1 MSIKNLPPP
10 PKPLERQD
18 SYEQQT
24 EEELDIMSML
34 HKTKLK
40 IIENDFAL
48 REKGLKLNEFVSVM
62 LEHLDYERSL
72 KNQGTGTIRPRIMD
86 EIDYY
91 SQEEK
96 KKQEMERIR
105 KEEDSE
111 KSRLYFERI
120 KKKITVSLIDL
131 FKEIDVNGDETM
143 EWEEFSNHIIELGL
157 LRKDRTFRN
166 VIKNYYPSEYV
177 SDKEKHETDI
187 EKVYYFDSIK
197 NLIVLEK
204 ESPKFKVYNSNNC
217 ELLCEINAHKGAIL
231 SAEILP
237 EQNLIATSSNDLTIN
252 FWDTSSFNLKQIL
265 STPEIQLV
273 VRNAVWNSSSN
284 LLYTGGS
291 DAIIHIYDSNTLKEK
306 ATLSG
311 WNPFFKKDS
320 QQYGHAGPIGD
331 ILPIKFQSTLVT
343 AALDGKICLWDVP
356 THTFKKE
363 LQGHEKG
370 VYSLDWADWTKMHQC
385 LISAGL
391 DHEAYVWNTYVKEKI
406 FALRG
411 HNHPLIGVKWLPESP
426 QVITADIS
434 GMVKIWDVRNFENKQ
449 SFTCTL
455 DELNAFAI
463 TYKNTK
469 KRIVVGSRHLSFFEY
484 DEPKDQLLT
493 DEKMCLRVLFNSVML
508 CFITLH
514 PDSLKVWDAKTGKLI
529 SVHRELSRSELTV
542 CILDNR
548 QRKLFVGDADGRIF
562 TVNIKNGA
570 KMKKFERHNKMIT
583 DLAYW
588 TSSSVE
594 NDPDKDIR
602 RIVSV
607 SREDT
612 MNIHDEDSPDPHHS
626 VRYNMRQHKKS
637 CNSLSIKKGTDLI
650 ASCSDDGVIV
660 VTNLNT
666 YRQEVLCR
674 KDHEIKKV
682 LFLDPFDCLAASDSE
697 GNVLFFTV
705 GTSKFK
711 NKEILRME
719 YKTLSATNHL
729 EKFPVSCMAFSAPKC
744 LLLLGDE
751 FGNVALWNLSPLL
764 LKIEEFRVEKNVSS
778 KKYKLDNIIENEVK
792 SNKSLPPDSSGKKE
806 GGTFFATEVESIDSP
821 KKPMNKL
828 EESLA
833 FPIEEDPSKVFNK
846 DMIIFET
853 PIKKEHGDGIT
864 WIEIIEDYECF
875 ATCSFDCCCHV
886 WSLDDWEKTDRK
898 EWKKIGS
905 LILGTDQ
912 RTKNTILKVD
922 EKKMG
927 EEADEEAESL
937 LKDLESYDVMFMKP
951 TEEENVKKEN
961 KPQHVSKSQK
971 TMEILQEIDLDRK
984 NTRGAEKK
992 AKGALKDENKEK
1004 REKIF
1009 DRARKVIDVVKKTDW
1024 KSKEYE
1030 ANVMDFE
1037 GENELFQG
1045 EEDEEENDYNILY
1058 DLNDY
1063 NKNSQPSGGLASK
1076 SAFKTKLF
1084 SKGRLKVKL
1093 K

>member
-1 MSIKNLPPP
+1 MSRQNLSRANS
-10 PKPLERQD
+10 KPLEHQD
-18 SYEQQT
+18 SYEQMP

-40 IIENDFAL
+40 IIENDFSL
-48 REKGLKLNEFVSVM
+48 REKGLKLNEFVTVM
-62 LEHLDYERSL
+62 LEHLDYERFPLNEKL
-72 KNQGTGTIRPRIMD
+72 KSIKYEVT
-86 EIDYY
+86 DYDLL
-91 SQEEK
+91 SFEEK
-96 KKQEMERIR
+96 RKREEERFHR
-105 KEEDSE
+105 EEDLE
-111 KSRLYFERI
+111 KSNLMFERI
-120 KKKITVSLIDL
+120 KKRITVSLIDL

-166 VIKNYYPSEYV
+166 VIKNYYPSEV
-177 SDKEKHETDI
+177 ISDKEKHETDI
-187 EKVYYFDSIK
+187 ERVYYFDSIK

-204 ESPKFKVYNSNNC
+204 ESPKFKVYNSNNS

-273 VRNAVWNSSSN
+273 VRNSIWNSTSN

-291 DAIIHIYDSNTLKEK
+291 DAIIHIYDANTLKEK

-311 WNPFFKKDS
+311 WNPFFKKDT

-331 ILPIKFQSTLVT
+331 ILPIKHQNTLVT

-411 HNHPLIGVKWLPESP
+411 HNHPLIGVKWLPDSP

-449 SFTCTL
+449 SLACTTE
-455 DELNAFAI
+455 ELNAFAI
-463 TYKNTK
+463 TYKGTK
-469 KRIVVGSRHLSFFEY
+469 KRIVVGSRHLTFYEY

-493 DEKMCLRVLFNSVML
+493 DEKMCLKVLFNSVML

-529 SVHRELSRSELTV
+529 SVHRELSRAELTV

-548 QRKLFVGDADGRIF
+548 QRKLFVGDSDGRIF

-570 KMKKFERHNKMIT
+570 KMKKFERHHKMIT

-588 TSSSVE
+588 TSSSVDNE
-594 NDPDKDIR
+594 KDKDIR
-602 RIVSV
+602 RIVSI
-607 SREDT
+607 SREDNV
-612 MNIHDEDSPDPHHS
+612 NIHDEDSPDPHHS
-626 VRYNMRQHKKS
+626 VRYNMKQHKKS
-637 CNSLSIKKGTDLI
+637 CNSLSVKKGTDLI
-650 ASCSDDGVIV
+650 ASCSDDGIV
-660 VTNLNT
+660 VITNLTT

-674 KDHEIKKV
+674 KDNEIKKV
-682 LFLDPFDCLAASDSE
+682 LFLDQFDCLCASDSE
-697 GNVLFFTV
+697 GNIMFFGV
-705 GTSKFK
+705 GNSKFK
-711 NKEILRME
+711 NKQILQIE

-729 EKFPVSCMAFSAPKC
+729 EKFPLSCMAFCSKLE

-751 FGNVALWNLSPLL
+751 FGNVAVWNVGPLL
-764 LKIEEFRVEKNVSS
+764 QKLHEFRIEKNATKKSRAESLISQDESS
-778 KKYKLDNIIENEVK
+778 SQKKNE
-792 SNKSLPPDSSGKKE
+792 G
-806 GGTFFATEVESIDSP
+806 FFATEPEITDSC
-821 KKPMNKL
+821 KKKG
-828 EESLA
+828 EESMI
-833 FPIEEDPSKVFNK
+833 FPIEEDPCRVFSK
-846 DMIIFET
+846 DLIIFET
-853 PIKKEHGDGIT
+853 PIKKEHNDGIT
-864 WIEIIEDYECF
+864 WIEIIEEYQCF
-875 ATCSFDCCCHV
+875 ATSSFDCCCHI
-886 WSLDDWEKTDRK
+886 WSFEEWEKTGRK

-905 LILGTDQ
+905 LILGTDL
-912 RTKNTILKVD
+912 RTQNIILRVD
-922 EKKMG
+922 EKRMQEDAEG
-927 EEADEEAESL
+927 EADCL
-937 LKDLESYDVMFMKP
+937 LKELDDFSGNCSAYERMFKKIEK
-951 TEEENVKKEN
+951 EEEETKKKEKN
-961 KPQHVSKSQK
+961 GLATKSQK
-971 TMEILQEIDLDRK
+971 MMDILQENDLGK
-984 NTRGAEKK
+984 SSKFKEKK
-992 AKGALKDENKEK
+992 SIKKDDNNSRDKVFEKARNILERHQELKKKEWKVEENELNLLNIEDE
-1004 REKIF
+1004 
-1009 DRARKVIDVVKKTDW
+1009 
-1024 KSKEYE
+1024 
-1030 ANVMDFE
+1030 
-1037 GENELFQG
+1037 GELFQG
-1045 EEDEEENDYNILY
+1045 EEDQEENDYNILY
-1058 DLNDY
+1058 DLNDF
-1063 NKNSQPSGGLASK
+1063 NKSSQAGGGFTSK

>member
-1 MSIKNLPPP
+1 
-10 PKPLERQD
+10 
-18 SYEQQT
+18 
-24 EEELDIMSML
+24 MSML

-40 IIENDFAL
+40 IIENDFSL
-48 REKGLKLNEFVSVM
+48 RDKGLKLNEFVSVM
-62 LEHLDYERSL
+62 LEHLDYEKYPKNAPPPTVHPKHRGLEDNEFSSAEDRKRAEDERIKREEDLERSKL
-72 KNQGTGTIRPRIMD
+72 H
-86 EIDYY
+86 Y
-91 SQEEK
+91 
-96 KKQEMERIR
+96 ERIR
-105 KEEDSE
+105 
-111 KSRLYFERI
+111 
-120 KKKITVSLIDL
+120 KKITVSLIDL

-187 EKVYYFDSIK
+187 EKVYYFDAIK

-237 EQNLIATSSNDLTIN
+237 EQNLLATSSNDLTIN

-273 VRNAVWNSSSN
+273 VRNAIWNSSSN

-411 HNHPLIGVKWLPESP
+411 HNHPLLGVKWLPESP

-493 DEKMCLRVLFNSVML
+493 DEKMCLRVLYNSVML

-514 PDSLKVWDAKTGKLI
+514 PDSVKVWDAKTGKLI
-529 SVHRELSRSELTV
+529 SVHRELSRAELTV

-570 KMKKFERHNKMIT
+570 KMKKFERHNKLIT

-594 NDPDKDIR
+594 ADPNKDIR

-626 VRYNMRQHKKS
+626 VRYNMKQHKKS
-637 CNSLSIKKGTDLI
+637 CNSLSIKRGTDLI

-697 GNVLFFTV
+697 GNVFFFAV

-711 NKEILRME
+711 NKELLKME

-729 EKFPVSCMAFSAPKC
+729 EKFPVSCMAFSPSKY

-751 FGNVALWNLSPLL
+751 FGNVALWNIAALILR
-764 LKIEEFRVEKNVSS
+764 IEEFKVERNSNS
-778 KKYKLDNIIENEVK
+778 KKYKIDNIIENETR
-792 SNKSLPPDSSGKKE
+792 SNKSFSMASNTPPKKKE
-806 GGTFFATEVESIDSP
+806 PTFFATEVDSLESSKRP
-821 KKPMNKL
+821 NEKKM
-828 EESLA
+828 EESNV
-833 FPIEEDPSKVFNK
+833 FPSEEDPGKVFTK
-846 DMIIFET
+846 DLIYFET
-853 PIKKEHGDGIT
+853 PIKKEHSDGVT
-864 WIEIIEDYECF
+864 WIEVIEDYQSF
-875 ATCSFDCCCHV
+875 ATCSFDCCCHI
-886 WSLDDWEKTDRK
+886 WSFEEWEKTDRK
-898 EWKKIGS
+898 EWTKIGS
-905 LILGTDQ
+905 LILGTDH
-912 RTKNTILKVD
+912 RTKNIILKVD
-922 EKKMG
+922 EKKMQ
-927 EEADEEAESL
+927 EDADEEAETL
-937 LKDLESYDVMFMKP
+937 LKELETYEEMFQQP
-951 TEEENVKKEN
+951 EEEDLNAKKEAN
-961 KPQHVSKSQK
+961 KPQQQVSKSQK
-971 TMEILQEIDLDRK
+971 TMEILQEMDMDRK
-984 NTRGAEKK
+984 GPKTEKK
-992 AKGALKDENKEK
+992 KEKIIVKDENKER
-1004 REKIF
+1004 REQVF
-1009 DRARKVIDVVKKTDW
+1009 DRAKKVLDAVRKADW

-1030 ANVMDFE
+1030 PNPLDIE
-1037 GENELFQG
+1037 GETELFQ

-1063 NKNSQPSGGLASK
+1063 NKNAQPGMASK

>member
-1 MSIKNLPPP
+1 MSIQNIP
-10 PKPLERQD
+10 PKSLERQD

-40 IIENDFAL
+40 IIENDFSF
-48 REKGLKLNEFVSVM
+48 REKGLKLNEFVTVM
-62 LEHLDYERSL
+62 LEHLDYDRPLQIDKASKSL
-72 KNQGTGTIRPRIMD
+72 KSQD
-86 EIDYY
+86 LDIDLTL
-91 SQEEK
+91 EEK
-96 KKQEMERIR
+96 RRREEELIKHDEDLGKNRILYERV
-105 KEEDSE
+105 
-111 KSRLYFERI
+111 

-166 VIKNYYPSEYV
+166 VIKSYFPSEFV
-177 SDKEKHETDI
+177 SDKEKHENDI
-187 EKVYYFDSIK
+187 EKIYYFDSIK

-252 FWDTSSFNLKQIL
+252 FWDTASFNLKQIL
-265 STPEIQLV
+265 STPEIQLCIK
-273 VRNAVWNSSSN
+273 NAQWNSTSN

-291 DAIIHIYDSNTLKEK
+291 DAIIHIYDANTLKEK

-311 WNPFFKKDS
+311 WNPFFKKDT

-343 AALDGKICLWDVP
+343 AGLDGKICLWDVP

-406 FALRG
+406 FSLRG
-411 HNHPLIGVKWLPESP
+411 HNHPLIGVKWLPDSP

-455 DELNAFAI
+455 EELNSFAI
-463 TYKNTK
+463 TYKGTK
-469 KRIVVGSRHLSFFEY
+469 KRIIVGSRHLNFYEY

-493 DEKMCLRVLFNSVML
+493 DEKMCLRVLFNSVIL

-514 PDSLKVWDAKTGKLI
+514 PDSVKVWDAKTGKLI

-570 KMKKFERHNKMIT
+570 KMKKFEKHNKMIT

-588 TSSSVE
+588 TSNSVE
-594 NDPDKDIR
+594 NDKDKDIR
-602 RIVSV
+602 RIVSI
-607 SREDT
+607 SREDV

-626 VRYNMRQHKKS
+626 VRYNMKQHKKS

-650 ASCSDDGVIV
+650 ASCSDDGIIII
-660 VTNLNT
+660 TNLNT

-682 LFLDPFDCLAASDSE
+682 LFLDPFDCLMASDSE
-697 GNVLFFTV
+697 GNIMFFAV
-705 GTSKFK
+705 GNGKFK
-711 NKEILRME
+711 NKQLLQLE
-719 YKTLSATNHL
+719 YKTLSATNHI
-729 EKFPVSCMAFSAPKC
+729 EKFPVSCISFCSSLC

-751 FGNVALWNLSPLL
+751 FGNVAIWNLTLF
-764 LKIEEFRVEKNVSS
+764 LK
-778 KKYKLDNIIENEVK
+778 KLDERSNKKHHLNSGE
-792 SNKSLPPDSSGKKE
+792 SNKSISSPNQIPKKKE
-806 GGTFFATEVESIDSP
+806 IFFTTEPELNDSIKRSREDS
-821 KKPMNKL
+821 NDFL
-828 EESLA
+828 
-833 FPIEEDPSKVFNK
+833 ITEEDPIKVFTK
-846 DMIIFET
+846 DLIIIET
-853 PIKKEHGDGIT
+853 GVKKEHNDGIT
-864 WIEIIEDYECF
+864 WIEIIEDYKAF
-875 ATCSFDCCCHV
+875 ATCSFDCCCHI
-886 WSLDDWEKTDRK
+886 WSFDEWEKTGRK
-898 EWKKIGS
+898 EWKKVGS
-905 LILGTDQ
+905 LILGTDN
-912 RTKNTILKVD
+912 RTQNVILKVD
-922 EKKMG
+922 EKKIL
-927 EEADEEAESL
+927 EEAEGEAEIL
-937 LKDLESYDVMFMKP
+937 LKELDILAGDATAYDKLFKK
-951 TEEENVKKEN
+951 EEEEEEKAEQKREN
-961 KPQHVSKSQK
+961 KGVPVTKSQK
-971 TMEILQEIDLDRK
+971 MVDILNDPDYGKTGKSEKKKATSTKINTEVEEVDRKRENIFIKARNLLDRHQDL
-984 NTRGAEKK
+984 KK
-992 AKGALKDENKEK
+992 RDF
-1004 REKIF
+1004 KI
-1009 DRARKVIDVVKKTDW
+1009 
-1024 KSKEYE
+1024 
-1030 ANVMDFE
+1030 
-1037 GENELFQG
+1037 NELHEMNYLNMEDQDEPFQ

-1058 DLNDY
+1058 DLNDF
-1063 NKNSQPSGGLASK
+1063 NKNSQPSGMVSK
-1076 SAFKTKLF
+1076 SAFKTKLL
-1084 SKGRLKVKL
+1084 SKGRMKVKL